1 MWSIIRKLKFNAVI
15 EGTNQDEWSSL
26 QYVTRRIK
34 IPSNTTV
41 VNDENY
47 QFCLYGRTSDF
58 QTVKPIRESTET
70 LETKISP
77 LVFTLER
84 PRAICTRDGR
94 IYVDRMMLKDKAY
107 ICALDTIVQTA
118 KEIF

>member
-26 QYVTRRIK
+26 QYATRKMR

-41 VNDENY
+41 INDENY

-58 QTVKPIRESTET
+58 QTVEPLEKSIET
-70 LETKISP
+70 LETKINP
-77 LVFTLER
+77 LVFALER
-84 PRAICTRDGR
+84 PRAICMRDGR
-94 IYVDRMMLKDKAY
+94 VYVDKTMTKDEAY
-107 ICALDTIVQTA
+107 IRALDKIVQTA